1 VTLIT
6 LNNVTKVFGRQSE
19 QALALSLDGVASSD
33 IREQTGAT
41 VALAETTLS
50 INAGEVF
57 MIMGLSGSGKSTLL
71 RLVNRLIEPS
81 SGQVLVDGQDIGEL
95 SAAGLRALR
104 RNRLAMVFQG
114 FGLLPHRTVLDNV
127 AFGLEIQGQSAP
139 ARHDAARDWV
149 NKVGLDGFETSF
161 PHELSGG
168 MRQRVGLARA
178 LASGA
183 DILLMDEPFSALD
196 PLIRREMQDL
206 LNDLEQELGKTI
218 VFVTHDLAEAVK
230 LGTRIAIL
238 KDGKVVQVG
247 TPNEILTSPADDYVR
262 AFTEDLRVQAGVS

>member
-1 VTLIT
+1 VTLIA
-6 LNNVTKVFGRQSE
+6 LNSVTKVFGRQSE
-19 QALALSLDGVASSD
+19 QALALSNDGVSPLG

-41 VALAETTLS
+41 VAVAETTLS
-50 INAGEVF
+50 INVGEVF

-71 RLVNRLIEPS
+71 RLINRLIEPS
-81 SGQVLVDGQDIGEL
+81 SGHVLVDGKDIGDL
-95 SAAGLRALR
+95 SASGLRALR

-127 AFGLEIQGQSAP
+127 AFGLEVQGQSEL
-139 ARHDAARDWV
+139 ARHAAAREWISKV
-149 NKVGLDGFETSF
+149 NLDGFRTAF

-206 LNDLEQELGKTI
+206 LNNLEQELGKTI
-218 VFVTHDLAEAVK
+218 VFVTHDLSEAVK

-247 TPNEILTSPADDYVR
+247 TPDEILMSPADDYVR
-262 AFTEDLRVQAGVS
+262 AFTEDLRGSR